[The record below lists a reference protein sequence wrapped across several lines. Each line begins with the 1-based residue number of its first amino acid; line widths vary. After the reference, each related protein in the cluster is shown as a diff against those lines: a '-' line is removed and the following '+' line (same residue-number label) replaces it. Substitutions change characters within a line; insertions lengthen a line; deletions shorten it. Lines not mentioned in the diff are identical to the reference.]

1 MLLARFCLLE
11 QYLPNGPDHPF
22 AVTML
27 NHFNKI
33 QTPLKSISR
42 YSSKKSQCL
51 RFQSKGWSNVEFE
64 SLWRIWQSEDCT
76 PTQLRQKLD
85 KVELF
90 DEWEEFALF
99 ACHYF
104 ILVAS
109 NSSKSNLPHFAN
121 SELHFQAD
129 QGAMTDQPMSYIEAR
144 SLYIP
149 ISQNSSC
156 RRFAAMIDMTQV
168 VGVHGGIGRQ
178 NRETSMDIYTPNN
191 SQYSGIKGPPLP
203 QGLACHTITRFYHS
217 QFLLVGG
224 RTSPDK
230 ANIDTWHYDGKAW
243 SMKDVLFPGRFRH
256 CAVAVLGK
264 AEADKVESYEEEGI
278 LVFGGRTGNG
288 TILDEW
294 AIWQSGRG
302 WRKLKADSKDNIS
315 VLPRF
320 GACMLRDIDSNSG
333 WLFGGIGAN
342 RLVQSDVWHWTLEEN
357 YGVVNL
363 ISQSGDFLGV
373 GSNRL
378 NRFGASV
385 AHTYE
390 EHKLNI
396 IVGGI
401 GSNGLLDAS
410 ADILLIE
417 NSCCGSKTLEKKQQ
431 FIDVASAIVK
441 NCNLMI
447 GTCIKSISSD
457 EILLLGG
464 GAVCFSFGTYWNK
477 PCVIKLRTGHT
488 NAYENTWRLMTAKE
502 PSNVDCISIDL
513 GHKSEQLESKSNN
526 EELYNSPKNIRRVQ
540 ITKEEDFLHMIAL
553 SRPAIIE
560 KLDIGRCVEKW
571 TDSYLKQA
579 IGAERKVSF
588 RNQFCSRTLFNVP
601 ANAKF

>member
-1 MLLARFCLLE
+1 
-11 QYLPNGPDHPF
+11 
-22 AVTML
+22 ML

-76 PTQLRQKLD
+76 PTQLRQNLD
-85 KVELF
+85 NVELF

-104 ILVAS
+104 VLVAS

-121 SELHFQAD
+121 PELNFQAD
-129 QGAMTDQPMSYIEAR
+129 RGAMTDQSMSYIEAR

-149 ISQNSSC
+149 ISQNSGY
-156 RRFAAMIDMTQV
+156 RRFAAKIDMAQV

-178 NRETSMDIYTPNN
+178 NRETSMDIYTPND
-191 SQYSGIKGPPLP
+191 SQCSDIEGPPLA

-224 RTSPDK
+224 RTSPGK
-230 ANIDTWHYDGKAW
+230 ANIHTWHYDGRVW
-243 SMKDVLFPGRFRH
+243 SMKDVLTPGRFRH
-256 CAVAVLGK
+256 CAVAVLGN
-264 AEADKVESYEEEGI
+264 AETDNVESHEEEGI
-278 LVFGGRTGNG
+278 LVFGGRTGDG

-294 AIWQSGRG
+294 AIWQSRRG
-302 WRKLKADSKDNIS
+302 WRKLKADSKDDIS
-315 VLPRF
+315 VLSRF
-320 GACMLRDIDSNSG
+320 SACMLRDVDSNSG

-342 RLVQSDVWHWTLEEN
+342 RLVQSDVWRWTLDEN

-363 ISQSGDFLGV
+363 ISRSGDFLGV

-378 NRFGASV
+378 TRFGASV
-385 AHTYE
+385 AHACE
-390 EHKLNI
+390 EHQLNI

-401 GSNGLLDAS
+401 GKSGLLDAS
-410 ADILLIE
+410 ANILLIE
-417 NSCCGSKTLEKKQQ
+417 DSCHGRKTQEKKQQ
-431 FIDVASAIVK
+431 LKDVTSVIVQ
-441 NCNLMI
+441 NNNLMI
-447 GTCIKSISSD
+447 GASIKSISSD

-477 PCVIKLRTGHT
+477 PCVVKLRTGHT
-488 NAYENTWRLMTAKE
+488 NAYENTWRLMSVKE
-502 PSNVDCISIDL
+502 PSNMDGVSIDL
-513 GHKSEQLESKSNN
+513 SHKAKQLEPKSNN
-526 EELYNSPKNIRRVQ
+526 EELYSCPKKVNRVQ
-540 ITKEEDFLHMIAL
+540 ITEEEDFLRIVAL
-553 SRPAIIE
+553 SRPVVIE

-571 TDSYLKQA
+571 TDSYLTKA

-588 RNQFCSRTLFNVP
+588 QSRLCSRILFSVP
-601 ANAKF
+601 ANAEF